1 MILVDTSIWI
11 DYFKGLESSIP
22 LLSLIEA
29 NNICINEL
37 ILAELLPSIKV
48 RKENELMHLL
58 ESIEKVVIDIE
69 WREIISF
76 QVYNLKN
83 GINNVGIPDLLIAQ
97 NAIQNGLRL
106 YAKDK
111 HFQLMKKH
119 LGLKIF
125 EP

>member
-22 LLSLIEA
+22 LISLIET

-58 ESIEKVVIDIE
+58 ESIEKVVIDLNP
-69 WREIISF
+69 
-76 QVYNLKN
+76 YANT
-83 GINNVGIPDLLIAQ
+83 PIAQ
-97 NAIQNGLRL
+97 
-106 YAKDK
+106 
-111 HFQLMKKH
+111 
-119 LGLKIF
+119 
-125 EP
+125 